1 MHRVGRVS
9 LTHTEGTEGIL
20 SSQSSQGTES
30 ESSKLRSARIASGTV
45 RSELTPS
52 FDQRRV
58 HPHDAPF
65 PGAGKE
71 HGVLA
76 LAWSATG
83 AAKVA
88 AFVPALIAQSG
99 GQALFVA
106 CTAAFATQYG
116 DDPRRLLALAFAGV
130 LVKVA
135 GQTGAATIQAGVV
148 ARVGRRLRAALLADD
163 GVGHSLHGP
172 RLADHASGPRASLAA
187 RVPAELAARVEDVER
202 GIDQGL
208 MPTLRATA
216 ELIPLLALV
225 LWTVPRFALLSL
237 AVVLPFG
244 LWLSRSRRRLST
256 GVEQQL
262 AARARLHDAFDQAVR
277 HDDLWRVHGAS
288 DRIRGSIDRAGEEQ
302 GVLGAKLAARAELAS
317 GQNEALGVVF
327 VWLCVALAPDLATAP
342 ALLLR
347 FLAAFFLTYK
357 PLRQL
362 VTARVALARGR
373 AALRTLAWVP
383 GPSPSLE
390 AGPARAARP
399 WPPGELR
406 LSGAVLPFGS
416 RVPVELRAA
425 PGSLWLITGP
435 SGSGKSTLLR
445 TLLGL
450 VPLEGQCEY
459 AGRSLSGAGVG
470 PDQRPFAW
478 MPQSCPVVGASVE
491 EALLLGA
498 EAVGLQL
505 LDGVRGDAHTLSGG
519 EAQRVAFVRALS
531 TPMPVVLLD
540 EPTAHLDGAL
550 SERLVELV
558 QRERERGR
566 SFVIVTHEPERFRR
580 LPAPHEISMQSAPVY
595 AQGEAAE

>member
-1 MHRVGRVS
+1 M
-9 LTHTEGTEGIL
+9 
-20 SSQSSQGTES
+20 
-30 ESSKLRSARIASGTV
+30 
-45 RSELTPS
+45 
-52 FDQRRV
+52 
-58 HPHDAPF
+58 
-65 PGAGKE
+65 
-71 HGVLA
+71 
-76 LAWSATG
+76 
-83 AAKVA
+83 
-88 AFVPALIAQSG
+88 
-99 GQALFVA
+99 
-106 CTAAFATQYG
+106 
-116 DDPRRLLALAFAGV
+116 
-130 LVKVA
+130 
-135 GQTGAATIQAGVV
+135 
-148 ARVGRRLRAALLADD
+148 
-163 GVGHSLHGP
+163 
-172 RLADHASGPRASLAA
+172 
-187 RVPAELAARVEDVER
+187 
-202 GIDQGL
+202 
-208 MPTLRATA
+208 
-216 ELIPLLALV
+216 
-225 LWTVPRFALLSL
+225 
-237 AVVLPFG
+237 
-244 LWLSRSRRRLST
+244 
-256 GVEQQL
+256 
-262 AARARLHDAFDQAVR
+262 
-277 HDDLWRVHGAS
+277 
-288 DRIRGSIDRAGEEQ
+288 
-302 GVLGAKLAARAELAS
+302 
-317 GQNEALGVVF
+317 
-327 VWLCVALAPDLATAP
+327 
-342 ALLLR
+342 
-347 FLAAFFLTYK
+347 
-357 PLRQL
+357 
-362 VTARVALARGR
+362 ARGR

-383 GPSPSLE
+383 GPSPSLD

-459 AGRSLSGAGVG
+459 AGRSLSGAGIG